1 MQTDTT
7 QTGDTQTDSQPNP
20 AQNMSEKEW
29 QMRVDLAA
37 CYRMIANYGWDD
49 LVFTHISARV
59 PDTENGF
66 LINPYGMLCRRNH
79 RFQFGQGQ

>member
-7 QTGDTQTDSQPNP
+7 QTGDTQTDSKPNP
-20 AQNMSEKEW
+20 AQNMSEQEW

-37 CYRMIANYGWDD
+37 CYRMVASYGWDD

-59 PDTENGF
+59 PDTEDEF
-66 LINPYGMLCRRNH
+66 LTFYRRNPLPL
-79 RFQFGQGQ
+79 R